1 MGLEFRWEHRQP
13 ELGLLAVSEAGM
25 ARAAALDW
33 SSEPMGVRVA
43 HFRALMVRSIVDAAI
58 LTTAPVPPPGTTS
71 WTAPDFSR
79 AEFRS
84 KWAPEVAQLLLR
96 TPLVLLGS
104 SGRAAPD
111 AWQQVI
117 TSGGQPALPEL
128 GEAGAVPLL
137 AVVAGGAVV
146 AVGAVAWTIGMC
158 YVAQKTAE
166 VIDNELVRRD
176 SARKMIATQGAVLQM
191 VENHTAA
198 ELAAGK
204 PLPLSVA
211 ESDVLDALL
220 ATQEKLALER
230 GRPIPSPFPTGA
242 DVAKGGS
249 SILGWLAAAA
259 AVGLAAYYGI
269 FKSPRSTASAA

>member
-1 MGLEFRWEHRQP
+1 MSLAFRWEHRQP
-13 ELGLLAVSEAGM
+13 ELGLVAVSDAAL

-33 SSEPMGVRVA
+33 SSEPMNVRVA

-58 LTTAPVPPPGTTS
+58 LTMAPMPPAGTTS
-71 WTAPDFSR
+71 WQAPDFAR
-79 AEFRS
+79 VQYRS
-84 KWAPEVAQLLLR
+84 PWGPEVAQLLLR

-104 SGRAAPD
+104 NGRAAKD
-111 AWQQVI
+111 AWQNVI

-128 GEAGAVPLL
+128 GEAGNPL
-137 AVVAGGAVV
+137 AFIAGGAVV
-146 AVGAVAWTIGMC
+146 IVGAAVWTVAMC

-176 SARKMIATQGAVLQM
+176 SARKMLATQGAVLQM

-198 ELAAGK
+198 ELAAGR
-204 PLPLSVA
+204 PLGLSVA

-220 ATQEKLALER
+220 ATHEKLALEH

-242 DVAKGGS
+242 DVAKSGT
-249 SILGWLAAAA
+249 SIVGWLAAAA
-259 AVGLAAYYGI
+259 ALGLAAYYGV
-269 FKSPRSTASAA
+269 FKSPRSSASAA